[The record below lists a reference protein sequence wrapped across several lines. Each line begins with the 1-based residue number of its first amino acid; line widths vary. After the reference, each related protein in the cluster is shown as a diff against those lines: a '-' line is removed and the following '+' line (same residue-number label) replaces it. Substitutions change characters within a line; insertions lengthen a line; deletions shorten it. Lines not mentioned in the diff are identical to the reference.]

1 LGPFDARVLAVHRD
15 MVITSPNT
23 AFIPRPFVH
32 SENVLP
38 MQDGRYGVWD
48 CFQWPQLHC
57 HGYSWAGCVIREEA
71 YVEHED
77 LRGLWWKVNKQSF
90 KPIAGSAFAVGHL
103 RQPEFA
109 RLEAIYLDAEKAV
122 EKWAREHRS
131 YAGPIRF
138 HAWLKACHRVL
149 MRIKDLPLTFFD
161 MKLHVAHFQR
171 LALDIFA
178 MLDYLDIEIHG
189 WKDDR
194 PRTRASPQFMGVF
207 TSDPDVCQI
216 MFDARVPVWFL
227 RKEDLLGYDLQVCE
241 VVEVRQPI
249 AVDASPAVFPDAER
263 FLLSAAKLPGGFQ
276 RH

>member
-1 LGPFDARVLAVHRD
+1 
-15 MVITSPNT
+15 
-23 AFIPRPFVH
+23 
-32 SENVLP
+32 
-38 MQDGRYGVWD
+38 
-48 CFQWPQLHC
+48 
-57 HGYSWAGCVIREEA
+57 
-71 YVEHED
+71 
-77 LRGLWWKVNKQSF
+77 
-90 KPIAGSAFAVGHL
+90 
-103 RQPEFA
+103 
-109 RLEAIYLDAEKAV
+109 
-122 EKWAREHRS
+122 
-131 YAGPIRF
+131 
-138 HAWLKACHRVL
+138 
-149 MRIKDLPLTFFD
+149 

-276 RH
+276 RHMHTRQASCISSDIFTRALVEKPLLTSNDNPSSIPAPSPTPNLTSSTPSGSVTQVTGPVRAARKNKKTPPYGKLPPL